1 MMRYAIWYHLHN
13 LKNVKNAHGGVLL
26 LVKLQAFNCS
36 SFLKSQIATIY
47 ILHLSGIWHLCV
59 YWFIIYDHMNT
70 SRWIFVEVYAIVSIL

>member
-1 MMRYAIWYHLHN
+1 MHNVEKWSNLILHFCGINNMMRYAIWYHLHN

-59 YWFIIYDHMNT
+59 YWFII
-70 SRWIFVEVYAIVSIL
+70 